1 MIRQGPSLAAREFDV
16 AAALLVARSRVLVVT
31 SFTLAA
37 ALAFDEAAH
46 PALQYTLAFAGL
58 PLSVALALSADRL
71 RPTACGAVG
80 AGIDALILAVA
91 LVTFPE
97 SVATV
102 AAAFLVPVLI
112 ASYTGGRSLG
122 LATGGVGLAI
132 VAVVAATGG
141 TSLSPEVGLL
151 MAIAMVV
158 SIAVVSRADAL
169 LARSTQRARYHEA
182 RASILFEHLAEPV
195 VVTNAL
201 GRVSQCNGA
210 ARDLLGTEPAGVE
223 CADALGLRIGSTRV
237 DCTGGCGLLAIAGSR
252 DSGGIEATTCP
263 SGRDPIPV
271 LVSVVEVPGSDGSE
285 IEYLHTLRN
294 ITKLKMADEA
304 KTLFLATVTH
314 ELKTPLTVIR
324 GFLETIDR
332 SDVDEQLR
340 VEAIGVM
347 RRRAS
352 ELSAIIDRVLLAS
365 RIDSGGLHLE
375 IAVVD
380 VVPIARDRVNA
391 LAGAT
396 GRVIALRA
404 EALTPALLGEEAA
417 LATILD
423 HLIDNACKYSPVE
436 AKVEVAVD
444 FDDHD
449 VRIAVCDE
457 GDGMTAE
464 QAKHCFDRF
473 WQADPTLRR
482 KVGGSGI
489 GLYIVRSL
497 VESLQGSITVI
508 TAPGRGSRFTIR
520 LRRADAAADLPP
532 GEANALAPERSIV
545 REFMRQIGV
554 DTKETIP

>member
-1 MIRQGPSLAAREFDV
+1 M
-16 AAALLVARSRVLVVT
+16 LVARSRVLVVT
-31 SFTLAA
+31 FFTLAA
-37 ALAFDEAAH
+37 ALAFEEATH

-71 RPTACGAVG
+71 RPTACGAMG
-80 AGIDALILAVA
+80 AGIDALILAVS

-97 SVATV
+97 AVATI
-102 AAAFLVPVLI
+102 AAAFLVPLLI

-132 VAVVAATGG
+132 VVIVAAAGG
-141 TSLSPEVGLL
+141 GSLSPEVGLL

-158 SIAVVSRADAL
+158 CIAVVSRADQL
-169 LARSTQRARYHEA
+169 LARSTRRARFHEA
-182 RASILFEHLAEPV
+182 RAGILFEHLAEPV
-195 VVTNAL
+195 VVTDAC
-201 GRVSQCNGA
+201 GRTKQCNGA
-210 ARDLLGTEPAGVE
+210 ARDLLGADPAGVA
-223 CADALGLRIGSTRV
+223 CADALGLRIGSIMV
-237 DCTGGCGLLAIAGSR
+237 DCTGGCGILAIAGSR
-252 DSGGIEATTCP
+252 DSGGVEATAYP
-263 SGRDPIPV
+263 SGSDPVPV

-285 IEYLHTLRN
+285 IEYLHTLRD
-294 ITKLKMADEA
+294 ITKLKLADDA

-332 SDVDEQLR
+332 PDLDQELR

-347 RRRAS
+347 RRRAL
-352 ELSAIIDRVLLAS
+352 ELSSIIDRVLLAS
-365 RIDSGGLHLE
+365 RIDSGRLE
-375 IAVVD
+375 LDVVVVD
-380 VVPIARDRVNA
+380 VVPIARDRVDA

-396 GRVIALRA
+396 GRAIALRA
-404 EALTPALLGEEAA
+404 ETFTPPLLGEEAA

-436 AKVEVAVD
+436 ATIEVVVE
-444 FDDHD
+444 FGDDD
-449 VRIAVCDE
+449 VQITVCDE

-464 QAKHCFDRF
+464 QANHCFDRF
-473 WQADPTLRR
+473 WQADPTSRR

-497 VESLQGSITVI
+497 VESLQGSITVDS
-508 TAPGRGSRFTIR
+508 APGQGSRFTIR
-520 LRRADAAADLPP
+520 LRRADVSADIRL
-532 GEANALAPERSIV
+532 GETDAPTPERSIV

-554 DTKETIP
+554 DIRETIQ